1 MELEVAKDIG
11 GQAQLG
17 GNYAVDVVL
26 RALEHTDGLWVEGYT
41 RDTLKVDA
49 PPGSR
54 FLGWL
59 LYDREGGH
67 YKAVQYSGGSFFLL
81 DSLNRQPKKLTA
93 GEAEDELGA
102 GAGKQRDGR
111 RHFRVFCLEGATLDP
126 PQGPP
131 AQSSSRR
138 QPPFRKTDAHPYRN
152 PENPHALPRDARRL
166 PKPGGLPRSHA
177 SGRGDALPALRT
189 QRHCLRVGGKW
200 WGRQG

>member
-1 MELEVAKDIG
+1 MAKEIG

-26 RALEHTDGLWVEGYT
+26 RVLEHTDGLWVEGYT

-59 LYDREGGH
+59 LFDREGGH
-67 YKAVQYSGGSFFLL
+67 YKAAQYSGGSFFLL
-81 DSLNRQPKKLTA
+81 DSLNWQPKKLTA

-102 GAGKQRDGR
+102 GAGKQRDWR

-126 PQGPP
+126 PQSPP
-131 AQSSSRR
+131 
-138 QPPFRKTDAHPYRN
+138 
-152 PENPHALPRDARRL
+152 
-166 PKPGGLPRSHA
+166 
-177 SGRGDALPALRT
+177 
-189 QRHCLRVGGKW
+189 V
-200 WGRQG
+200 